1 MTAKRGACPP
11 GGACRV
17 PIVEAVGQSRP
28 MLVCAS
34 ADARIKR
41 DQSANAAFKK
51 QHPCPDTGAAKVL
64 G

>member
-1 MTAKRGACPP
+1 MTAKT
-11 GGACRV
+11 GGGGTVGVSRV
-17 PIVEAVGQSRP
+17 PTVEAAGQNRL

-41 DQSANAAFKK
+41 DQSANASFKK
-51 QHPCPDTGAAKVL
+51 QHPCPATGAAKVL

>member
-1 MTAKRGACPP
+1 MTAKKGCAHPVGVSRL
-11 GGACRV
+11 

-51 QHPCPDTGAAKVL
+51 QHPCPATGAAKVL

>member
-1 MTAKRGACPP
+1 MTAKTL
-11 GGACRV
+11 GGGTVGVSRL

-51 QHPCPDTGAAKVL
+51 QHLCPATGAAKVL

>member
-1 MTAKRGACPP
+1 MTAKK
-11 GGACRV
+11 GGGGTVGVSRV
-17 PIVEAVGQSRP
+17 PTVEAAGQNRL

-51 QHPCPDTGAAKVL
+51 QHPCPATGAAKVL